1 LMLCTVGPTHLA
13 TAAPAGAPAGCCGN
27 NVSDSRLNRRNALT
41 ALGSGKLQQNDAR
54 MNSVSKNIESL
65 PGPDKEANQPG
76 NRHRLPPPCSEG
88 AYYSRSLALALS
100 LSLSPLSYSHPFF
113 LHLIPLLPLVPP
125 ACLRRATS
133 FVPGHR
139 NTREP
144 RALSLS
150 LAHSQYDHSLSMSDH
165 SPSPLYFLPISSAAF
180 AVLLRSFVPGGGVA
194 VQRTLC
200 VRSQRVACWH
210 GYVCATFS

>member
-1 LMLCTVGPTHLA
+1 MGCHPPTWFMVILRFMALMLCTVGPTHLA
-13 TAAPAGAPAGCCGN
+13 TASPAGAPAGCCGN

-100 LSLSPLSYSHPFF
+100 LSLSLHSRTLTPSFFISSHFSRLCRLPASVV
-113 LHLIPLLPLVPP
+113 LLRS
-125 ACLRRATS
+125 CRATAT
-133 FVPGHR
+133 PGS
-139 NTREP
+139 
-144 RALSLS
+144 RALSLALTHIQSTITLFPCLITLPLPFISFPS
-150 LAHSQYDHSLSMSDH
+150 LPL
-165 SPSPLYFLPISSAAF
+165 PSPCYF
-180 AVLLRSFVPGGGVA
+180 VRSCRVA
-194 VQRTLC
+194 V
-200 VRSQRVACWH
+200 
-210 GYVCATFS
+210 